1 MKTISVCTPTKTYN
15 VHIGAGL
22 LGRAG
27 ELSVAA
33 GLSGSAAI
41 VTDDNVDRLCADR
54 LERSLKAAG
63 FSTGKFVFP
72 AGERSKNTSTLV
84 KLLSRKI
91 SYALGHVFAL
101 GGGVVGDLAGL
112 AAALSC
118 AASSWQIPTT
128 LLAAVDS
135 SVGGKTAVDLDAGKN
150 LAGAFYQPD
159 LVICDTDTLSTLP
172 KSEFSNGM
180 AEVIKYAAIRDK
192 SLYNALRPPISNL
205 GAVIARCVEI
215 KRDIVSADERDKGE
229 RQLLNFGHTFAHAIE
244 KCSGYKIVHG
254 SAVAIGM
261 AMMTRACR
269 ARNICGG
276 DCLEVLLDA
285 LDAYGLPAETGYD
298 EDALF
303 SALLSD
309 KKRNHDRITLV
320 VPRGPGRCER
330 LSVTLPKARE
340 FLRLGLMKG

>member
-1 MKTISVCTPTKTYN
+1 
-15 VHIGAGL
+15 
-22 LGRAG
+22 
-27 ELSVAA
+27 
-33 GLSGSAAI
+33 
-41 VTDDNVDRLCADR
+41 
-54 LERSLKAAG
+54 
-63 FSTGKFVFP
+63 
-72 AGERSKNTSTLV
+72 
-84 KLLSRKI
+84 
-91 SYALGHVFAL
+91 VFAL

-112 AAALSC
+112 AAALYLRGIKLV
-118 AASSWQIPTT
+118 QIPTT

-261 AMMTRACR
+261 AMMTRACL